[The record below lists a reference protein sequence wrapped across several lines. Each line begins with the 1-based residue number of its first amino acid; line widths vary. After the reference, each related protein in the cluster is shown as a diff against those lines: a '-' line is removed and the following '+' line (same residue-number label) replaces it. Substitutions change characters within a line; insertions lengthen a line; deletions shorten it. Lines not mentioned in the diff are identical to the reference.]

1 MARSKS
7 NGNGKL
13 EEGMAALQQSLLA
26 MLQTQA
32 LMQQS
37 HAQYEKDMAQLRR
50 ESDELKRAAD
60 ERFARIEAILM
71 EHNRILSR
79 LADTVGEKIG
89 FKATSGT
96 ATSEQ

>member
-1 MARSKS
+1 MARARS

-13 EEGMAALQQSLLA
+13 EEGMAALQQSMLA

-37 HAQYEKDMAQLRR
+37 HAQYEKDMAQFRR
-50 ESDELKRAAD
+50 DSDELKRAAD
-60 ERFARIEAILM
+60 ERFARIEGILL
-71 EHNRILSR
+71 EHNRILTR

-89 FKATSGT
+89 FKTT
-96 ATSEQ
+96 ANTQKAEQ